1 MIGTL
6 VDLLGSFY
14 VDNDLTQFE
23 TIARTLHASVP
34 EDLVSLQFLGLA
46 CYRTGRV
53 DEAVSIFDKVLRRRS
68 KLLAD
73 DSVQDA
79 HAIAGDD
86 SCAAV
91 CYQEATRHNPRLAK
105 AWYDLGA
112 VLLKLKK
119 SELAIS
125 AFRNFLTAQP
135 VPAVAL
141 AALQQVGISPDAL
154 RAAEPALAG

>member
-6 VDLLGSFY
+6 VDLLGNFY
-14 VDNDLTQFE
+14 VDNDLTHFE

-46 CYRTGRV
+46 FYRTGRI
-53 DEAVSIFDKVLRRRS
+53 DEAVSIFDKVVRRR
-68 KLLAD
+68 KGLVP
-73 DSVQDA
+73 DSVVDVA
-79 HAIAGDD
+79 PVITGDD
-86 SCAAV
+86 SCVAV
-91 CYQEATRHNPRLAK
+91 CYQEATRRNPRLAK